1 MDMFLMEQKNGRR
14 IAELEQYRYR
24 DCIDLKEFAVR
35 EDTQG
40 VVNPAV
46 PDTFD
51 GWETMKVGDYWSGR
65 DQYLW
70 MHKDLEVPA
79 EWMGRKIVVLLDAG
93 GVGAGNMGRFE
104 LMFYLNGKMYQG
116 VDENHREVFLDDSLC
131 GCKTD
136 MTLRMW
142 SGVEDA
148 GPPTLQEHR
157 LTSAKMAWLDETT
170 DDLYYTASMVLKT
183 VECLGEHDPVR
194 STLRAALD
202 ESLKLIDWA
211 YPGSEE
217 FYESVY
223 RADRMLNEKIDSMDK
238 HTDVTV
244 WGVGHTH
251 IDMAWLWRLKNTKE
265 KASRSFATVL
275 RLMEMFPEYIFLQS
289 QPQLYE
295 YVKEEFPEI
304 YEQIKER
311 AAEGRWETDGAMWV
325 EADCNLTGGE
335 SLTRQIL
342 LGSRFIKEEFGHE
355 PEFLWLPDVFG
366 YSWALPQILK
376 KAGINTF
383 MTTKISWNQYNR
395 MPHDTFIWK
404 GIDGSEVLTH
414 FITVPDPWVT
424 NPGDEGNICRYT
436 YSGNV
441 LPNTVKGT
449 WEAYRDKEVSRDL
462 LMAYGF
468 GDGGGGV
475 TRDMLENRRRIDRIP
490 GVPHVKP
497 LKAGEYFR
505 KLHEN
510 VENTERYVH
519 TWDGELYLEYHRGTY
534 TSHGYNKKMNRR
546 MEMLYRRAEWMTV
559 MGALAQGRAE
569 ENSHGADVLAKAE
582 QEKLTRGW
590 KLLLT
595 NQFHDII
602 PGSSVHD
609 VYEDCRKDYEEIER
623 VAGEVQEDFCDAVI
637 EKNDNVWTVFNDST
651 WERSALVCLP
661 DTGAKEYRDGIGN
674 VLRWQKENDGI
685 YVEVRDVPGMGYETV
700 EAVGAVGADAAGG
713 MDMNAG
719 SGADGCGGVNE
730 ASGGASAEQ
739 VFEVSGRTLVT
750 PFYEISLNECGQI
763 TRLYDRE
770 FDREVLQEGAR
781 ANVFQMFEDKPLD
794 FDAWDVDIFYQDKM
808 REITEL
814 TRFEVIRDG
823 DLRMKVHMEWKY
835 MSSTVSQDMILYSG
849 CRRID
854 FQTRVDFHERQQLLK
869 AAFPVNIRSTYATY
883 DVQYGN
889 VRRPN
894 NWNTSWDQ
902 AKFESV
908 AHRWADLSERNYGVS
923 ILNDCKYG
931 HDIKDNVMRI
941 TLIKGAV
948 RPDYLQDQGL
958 HEFTYSLLPHG
969 GDFVEGR
976 TVQEAFDVNEPMK
989 AVAGRVTLPFRSFLT
1004 FDNDQVE
1011 LDAVKKSED
1020 GKYLVVRFHEYAG
1033 SRQKV
1038 TLRMGFEF
1046 ASWAEGDLMERK
1058 IGEWSGEKEITM
1070 EVGAYEIKTV
1080 LIEI

>member
-1 MDMFLMEQKNGRR
+1 MDMFFINEKNGRR
-14 IAELEQYRYR
+14 IKELEQYRYR
-24 DCIDLKEFAVR
+24 ECIDLEKFAVS
-35 EDTQG
+35 EDTSG
-40 VVNPAV
+40 LINPEV
-46 PDTFD
+46 PREFD

-70 MHKDLEVPA
+70 MHKDLEIP
-79 EWMGRKIVVLLDAG
+79 ESWKGRKIVALLDAG
-93 GVGAGNMGRFE
+93 RVSRANMGRFE
-104 LMFYLNGKMYQG
+104 LMFYLNGSIYQG
-116 VDENHREVFLDDSLC
+116 VDENHREVFLSDSLC
-131 GCKTD
+131 GTTAD
-136 MTLRMW
+136 VTLRLW
-142 SGVEDA
+142 SGVEES
-148 GPPTLQEHR
+148 GPPTVQEFR
-157 LTSAKMAWLDETT
+157 LACAKLAWLDEKT
-170 DDLYYTASMVLKT
+170 DDLHYMASMVLKT
-183 VECLGEHDPVR
+183 VECLDEHNPVR
-194 STLRAALD
+194 TALRVALD

-211 YPGSEE
+211 YPGSGG

-223 RADRMLNEKIDSMDK
+223 RADRMLNERIDSMGK
-238 HTDVTV
+238 HSDVTV
-244 WGVGHTH
+244 WCVGHTH
-251 IDMAWLWRLKNTKE
+251 IDMAWLWRLKHTKG
-265 KASRSFATVL
+265 KGARSFATVL
-275 RLMEMFPEYIFLQS
+275 RLMELFPEYIFLQS

-295 YVKEEFPEI
+295 YVKEEFPEL
-304 YEQIKER
+304 YEQIKKR
-311 AAEGRWETDGAMWV
+311 AAEGRWETDGVMWV

-342 LGSRFIKEEFGHE
+342 LGSRFFREEFGHE

-376 KAGINTF
+376 KAGIHTF
-383 MTTKISWNQYNR
+383 MTIKISWSQYNR
-395 MPHDTFIWK
+395 MPHDTFMWR

-414 FITVPDPWVT
+414 FLTVPEEW
-424 NPGDEGNICRYT
+424 NPEPGNEERVCHYT

-441 LPNTVKGT
+441 LPGVVKGT
-449 WEAYRDKEVSRDL
+449 WDAYRDKEINRDL
-462 LMAYGF
+462 LMAYGY

-490 GVPHVKP
+490 GLPSVKP
-497 LKAGEYFR
+497 LRAGEYFR
-505 KLHEN
+505 KLHKN

-559 MGALAQGRAE
+559 MGALAQGGSEEDGFTAEDAAGNSQAENMAEDVRRAD
-569 ENSHGADVLAKAE
+569 GKLAKAE
-582 QEKLTRGW
+582 QEKLTKGW

-609 VYEDCRKDYEEIER
+609 VYEDSRKDYEEIER
-623 VAGEVQEDFCDAVI
+623 VAGEVQQDFYNAVL
-637 EKNDNVWTVFNDST
+637 EKRENVWTAFNDST
-651 WERSALVCLP
+651 WARTGLVRLP
-661 DTGAKEYRDGIGN
+661 DTGAKAYRDGSGN
-674 VLRWQKENDGI
+674 VLRCQKEDDGI

-700 EAVGAVGADAAGG
+700 EAVGADIFGAV
-713 MDMNAG
+713 
-719 SGADGCGGVNE
+719 SADP
-730 ASGGASAEQ
+730 
-739 VFEVSGRTLVT
+739 VFEVYGWKIAT

-763 TRLYDRE
+763 TRLYDRS
-770 FDREVLQEGAR
+770 FDREVIPEGAR

-814 TRFEVIRDG
+814 TKFEVSSEG
-823 DLRMKVHMEWKY
+823 SLQMKVHLEWKY
-835 MSSTVSQDMILYSG
+835 MNSRIEQDMILYGSS
-849 CRRID
+849 RRID
-854 FQTRVDFHERQQLLK
+854 FRTRVDFHERQQLLK

-902 AKFESV
+902 AKFETV

-941 TLIKGAV
+941 TLIKSAIQ
-948 RPDYLQDQGL
+948 PDYLQDQGM
-958 HEFTYSLLPHG
+958 HVFTYSLLPHA

-976 TVQEAFDVNEPMK
+976 TVQEAFDVNEPMQAVPGK
-989 AVAGRVTLPFRSFLT
+989 AVLPFRSFLT

-1046 ASWAEGDLMERK
+1046 ASWAEGDLMERR
-1058 IGEWSGEKEITM
+1058 IGEWSEEKEIRM

-1080 LIEI
+1080 LVEI

>member
-1 MDMFLMEQKNGRR
+1 M
-14 IAELEQYRYR
+14 
-24 DCIDLKEFAVR
+24 
-35 EDTQG
+35 
-40 VVNPAV
+40 
-46 PDTFD
+46 
-51 GWETMKVGDYWSGR
+51 
-65 DQYLW
+65 
-70 MHKDLEVPA
+70 
-79 EWMGRKIVVLLDAG
+79 
-93 GVGAGNMGRFE
+93 
-104 LMFYLNGKMYQG
+104 
-116 VDENHREVFLDDSLC
+116 
-131 GCKTD
+131 
-136 MTLRMW
+136 
-142 SGVEDA
+142 
-148 GPPTLQEHR
+148 
-157 LTSAKMAWLDETT
+157 
-170 DDLYYTASMVLKT
+170 
-183 VECLGEHDPVR
+183 
-194 STLRAALD
+194 
-202 ESLKLIDWA
+202 
-211 YPGSEE
+211 
-217 FYESVY
+217 
-223 RADRMLNEKIDSMDK
+223 
-238 HTDVTV
+238 
-244 WGVGHTH
+244 
-251 IDMAWLWRLKNTKE
+251 
-265 KASRSFATVL
+265 
-275 RLMEMFPEYIFLQS
+275 
-289 QPQLYE
+289 
-295 YVKEEFPEI
+295 
-304 YEQIKER
+304 
-311 AAEGRWETDGAMWV
+311 
-325 EADCNLTGGE
+325 
-335 SLTRQIL
+335 
-342 LGSRFIKEEFGHE
+342 
-355 PEFLWLPDVFG
+355 
-366 YSWALPQILK
+366 
-376 KAGINTF
+376 
-383 MTTKISWNQYNR
+383 
-395 MPHDTFIWK
+395 
-404 GIDGSEVLTH
+404 
-414 FITVPDPWVT
+414 
-424 NPGDEGNICRYT
+424 
-436 YSGNV
+436 
-441 LPNTVKGT
+441 
-449 WEAYRDKEVSRDL
+449 
-462 LMAYGF
+462 
-468 GDGGGGV
+468 
-475 TRDMLENRRRIDRIP
+475 
-490 GVPHVKP
+490 
-497 LKAGEYFR
+497 
-505 KLHEN
+505 
-510 VENTERYVH
+510 
-519 TWDGELYLEYHRGTY
+519 
-534 TSHGYNKKMNRR
+534 
-546 MEMLYRRAEWMTV
+546 
-559 MGALAQGRAE
+559 
-569 ENSHGADVLAKAE
+569 
-582 QEKLTRGW
+582 
-590 KLLLT
+590 
-595 NQFHDII
+595 
-602 PGSSVHD
+602 
-609 VYEDCRKDYEEIER
+609 
-623 VAGEVQEDFCDAVI
+623 
-637 EKNDNVWTVFNDST
+637 
-651 WERSALVCLP
+651 CLP

-1033 SRQKV
+1033 SRQNVMMK
-1038 TLRMGFEF
+1038 MGFEF
-1046 ASWAEGDLMERK
+1046 VSWAEGDLMERK
-1058 IGEWSGEKEITM
+1058 IGKWSGEKEITM